1 MKTTWVLALT
11 AAASLMV
18 ALDLLVVATALNT
31 IRQDLG
37 ASVEQLQ
44 WTVTAYGLVFAV
56 LLMTGAALGDR
67 FGRRRVFMIGL
78 GVFAAASAA
87 CALAP
92 GIEWLIAARAVQGAG
107 AALVM
112 PLAVV
117 LLTASVPAERRG
129 RTLGTFEA
137 LTGLATIAGPPVGGV
152 VAQAL
157 GWESIFWIN
166 VPIALVVIPLVARH
180 VAESRGS
187 DTALDLRGLVLVT
200 GAVFG
205 LVWGL
210 VRGNLAGWDNVSVL
224 VPLVAGV
231 VLLVAFVAWELRADQ
246 PMLPM
251 GLFRRRA
258 FSAGT
263 AASMFLFAALY
274 GSVFFLAQFMQT
286 GLGYG
291 PLEAGLRLVPWTAM
305 LLFVAPLAGAFAD
318 KVGNRPLLVGG
329 LVVNAVG
336 LGWLALIAA
345 PDLSYGAMVW
355 PLIVTGIGASMAIPV
370 VQNAVL
376 GGVPEDAIGKASGA
390 NSMTQELGG
399 AFGVAV
405 LVAVFTVAGSYATAS
420 SFVSGFTVAMWVCA
434 GLAAAGAV
442 AAQFVSAPARVAE
455 ETCVPTSNANASTSS
470 R

>member
-1 MKTTWVLALT
+1 MNAKWVLALT
-11 AAASLMV
+11 AAAAIMV
-18 ALDLLVVATALNT
+18 TLDLLVVAAALST
-31 IRQDLG
+31 IRLDLG
-37 ASVEQLQ
+37 ASAEQLQ

-67 FGRRRVFMIGL
+67 FGRRRVFMLGL
-78 GVFAAASAA
+78 GLFAAASAA

-92 GIEWLIAARAVQGAG
+92 GIEWLVAARAVQGAG

-112 PLAVV
+112 PLAVA
-117 LLTASVPAERRG
+117 LLTASVPAGRRG

-137 LTGLATIAGPPVGGV
+137 LTGIATIAGPPVGGLM
-152 VAQAL
+152 AQAF
-157 GWESIFWIN
+157 GWQWIFWIN

-180 VAESRGS
+180 VQESRGT

-200 GAVFG
+200 GGVFG

-210 VRGNLAGWDNVSVL
+210 VRGNPAGWDSASVI
-224 VPLVAGV
+224 VPLVAGAG
-231 VLLVAFVAWELRADQ
+231 LLAAFVAWELRADQ

-251 GLFRRRA
+251 GLFRKRA

-263 AASMFLFAALY
+263 VASVFLFAALY
-274 GSVFFLAQFMQT
+274 GSVFFLAQFMNT
-286 GLGYG
+286 GLGHG
-291 PLEAGLRLVPWTAM
+291 PLAAGLLLVPWTATTI
-305 LLFVAPLAGAFAD
+305 FASPLAGALAD
-318 KVGNRPLLVGG
+318 RVGNRPLLVGG
-329 LVVNAVG
+329 LAVNAVG

-355 PLIVTGIGASMAIPV
+355 PLIVMGIGAATAIPV

-376 GGVPEDAIGKASGA
+376 GGIEHEAIGKASGA

-405 LVAVFTVAGSYATAS
+405 LVAAFTAAGSYATAT
-420 SFVSGFTVAMWVCA
+420 SFVDGFAVAMWVCA
-434 GLAAAGAV
+434 GLALAGAV
-442 AAQFVSAPARVAE
+442 AAACVGTPVRTAE
-455 ETCVPTSNANASTSS
+455 ASPVPTA

>member
-1 MKTTWVLALT
+1 MKTKWVLALT
-11 AAASLMV
+11 AVASLMV
-18 ALDLLVVATALNT
+18 ALDLLVVSTALST
-31 IRQDLG
+31 IRLDLG
-37 ASVEQLQ
+37 ASLEQLQ

-78 GVFAAASAA
+78 GLFAAASAA

-112 PLAVV
+112 PLAVA

-200 GAVFG
+200 GGVFG

-210 VRGNLAGWDNVSVL
+210 VRGNPAGWDSPSVL
-224 VPLVAGV
+224 VPLVAGS

-251 GLFRRRA
+251 GLFRERA

-263 AASMFLFAALY
+263 VASVFLFAALY

-286 GLGYG
+286 GLGHD

-329 LVVNAVG
+329 LVLNAVG
-336 LGWLALIAA
+336 LGWLASIAA

-355 PLIVTGIGASMAIPV
+355 PMVVAGIGASMAIPV

-390 NSMTQELGG
+390 NGMTQELGG

-420 SFVSGFTVAMWVCA
+420 SFVSGFAVAMWVCA
-434 GLAAAGAV
+434 GLALAGAV
-442 AAQFVSAPARVAE
+442 AARFVPAPRRVAE
-455 ETCVPTSNANASTSS
+455 EVCAPMSNANASTSS